1 MNESAQINQLLST
14 GSMNAVYHY
23 GAFLAATD
31 AGNHLTFVD
40 GDNTIDY
47 SQPFVA
53 SGTSMSRIKLP
64 LQANGN
70 GADVLISLYPDN
82 GSGSP
87 NTSSAPLAATRLTAA
102 YLDQVS
108 APNGLENATSPL
120 QTTQNATYFCTGGV
134 NVNSTWSGG
143 GNFVG
148 NSYAYDNGWAIW
160 TGGSATGTTNFTL
173 VNTSQYVGGTAP
185 MSPPINQPALTYS
198 SNSGALAVVGT
209 VLVQTGG
216 LSTQATNTAQT
227 TVNAASWNSATGVI
241 GSWSLQQP
249 LPVALWDHGT
259 AGNAATSS
267 VYVVGGL
274 LSGGT
279 TPQTSVYWAS
289 VQSSGQLTQWNTAT
303 PLPTGLALPF
313 VACIAGWLVVCGGQ
327 LSIGSNT
334 GSGFMYYAKINSD
347 GSLSSWQNGSS
358 MVYGMTPLS
367 QGQNQCTLS
376 NALCLMGGSDGSGT
390 SSNKMQVL
398 TVTAAD
404 GPATAWT
411 AAVLDF
417 TYESAWIP
425 VSLGTG
431 GQWAAVALFPGTGGI
446 QGITRATTLQPVPFI
461 QVPLTTSSMT
471 NGNKY
476 HIVIQQNQTYSESD
490 FVQVGTIES
499 IGGTSLTALSSTRH
513 SGTWTALA
521 SGNNIPIYYYG
532 TSQTFGISPELW
544 YITQDVDPVTNVTGR
559 WTALLYT
566 NNGLVQGALE
576 STELPN
582 LALNVNPTFT
592 TNVAN
597 WTPTNGTF
605 TQSSAQTHGG
615 FPFSGLL
622 TPTGG
627 FSQAYVQSN
636 SFNIYPGSKPTV
648 NNLVPW
654 INGQGWFFSS
664 TGWASFMININWFDN
679 TGTYISTSGGPVTN
693 LPANTWTFSQS
704 FVQPPLGATTATI
717 VPTEFGTPGATNLL
731 YCSNVFAMYSPEYGT
746 ALTSAAQVVYGSVA
760 WPPTGVTQLL

>member
-1 MNESAQINQLLST
+1 MNL
-14 GSMNAVYHY
+14 VYHF
-23 GAFLAATD
+23 GGFLAATD
-31 AGNHLTFVD
+31 AGNHLAFVN
-40 GDNTIDY
+40 GDNTTDY

-64 LQANGN
+64 LQPNGN

-102 YLDQVS
+102 YLSQV
-108 APNGLENATSPL
+108 AAVNGLENATSPL
-120 QTTQNATYFCTGGV
+120 QTTQNNTYFCTGGV
-134 NVNSTWSGG
+134 SVNSTWSGG

-148 NSYAYDNGWAIW
+148 NSFAYDNGWAIW

-198 SNSGALAVVGT
+198 SNFGGLAVVGN
-209 VLVQTGG
+209 VLVQTAG

-227 TVNAASWNSATGVI
+227 TVNAASWSGATGAI
-241 GSWSLQQP
+241 GSWSVQQP
-249 LPVALWDHGT
+249 LPVALWQHGT

-267 VYVVGGL
+267 VYVVGGSL
-274 LSGGT
+274 NNST

-303 PLPTGLALPF
+303 PLPTGLNLPF
-313 VACIAGWLVVCGGQ
+313 VACIAGWLIVCGGQ
-327 LSIGSNT
+327 ATGGSLN
-334 GSGFMYYAKINSD
+334 GAGFMYYAKINSD
-347 GSLSSWQNGSS
+347 GSLASWQSGSS
-358 MVYGMTPLS
+358 MVYGMSALS
-367 QGQNQCTLS
+367 QGQNQCTLTD
-376 NALCLMGGSDGSGT
+376 ALCIMGGSDQTGT

-411 AAVLDF
+411 AATLDF

-425 VSLGTG
+425 VSLGQG
-431 GQWAAVALFPGTGGI
+431 GQWAAIALFPGTAGV
-446 QGITRATTLQPVPFI
+446 QGITRATTLQPTPFI
-461 QVPLTTSSMT
+461 QVPLNATIV

-476 HIVIQQNQTYSESD
+476 HIVIQQNQTYSEAD
-490 FVQVGTIES
+490 NVQVGTIES

-513 SGTWTALA
+513 SGTWTNLA

-532 TSQTFGISPELW
+532 TSQTFGVSPELW
-544 YITQDVDPVTNVTGR
+544 FVTQDVDPVTNVTRR
-559 WTALLYT
+559 WNALLYT
-566 NNGLVQGALE
+566 NNGLLQGALE
-576 STELPN
+576 STEMPN
-582 LALNVNPTFT
+582 LALNANPTFT
-592 TNVAN
+592 TNVSN

-605 TQSSAQTHGG
+605 TQSNVQTHGG

-627 FSQAYVQSN
+627 FALAYVQSN

-648 NNLVPW
+648 NNLRPW
-654 INGQGWFFSS
+654 LNIQGWFFSP
-664 TGWASFMININWFDN
+664 TGWASFQVNVNWFDSH
-679 TGTYISTSGGPVTN
+679 GVYISTTSGTVTN
-693 LPANTWTFSQS
+693 LPANTWTFSSTYAQA
-704 FVQPPLGATTATI
+704 PLGAATAS
-717 VPTEFGTPGATNLL
+717 VLPTEFGTPGATNLL
-731 YCSNVFAMYSPEYGT
+731 YCSNVFAIYSPEYGT
-746 ALTSAAQVVYGSVA
+746 ALTSAAQVEYGSNQ
-760 WPPTGVTQLL
+760 WPPIGVTQLL